1 MSSARQL
8 ANALYGVWRLY
19 KFDNS
24 AWDFFEKTPQGF
36 WGAYIVALVLAP
48 LELTHALLQYD
59 DKQTLAFVPYAVVQ
73 ALSYVVTWTLFPFV
87 TLYIAR
93 LLHRTPRYF
102 SYMVPYIWMQLPIGL
117 LLFSVQMLT
126 DLHIFPDDV
135 LNFVSPVVLV
145 VFAVYGT
152 YVAGIGL
159 QIATGTA
166 FGLVVLDY
174 VLGLIADNL
183 ISRI

>member
-1 MSSARQL
+1 MTSARQL
-8 ANALYGVWRLY
+8 ANALYGVWLFYR
-19 KFDNS
+19 FDNR
-24 AWDFFEKTPQGF
+24 AWDFFDKSAQGF

-48 LELTHALLQYD
+48 LELAHSILQYN
-59 DKQTLAFVPYAVVQ
+59 DKQSLTFVPYVVVQ
-73 ALSYVVTWTLFPFV
+73 VLSYIVTWTLFPFV

-117 LLFSVQMLT
+117 PLFSAQLLT
-126 DLHIFPDDV
+126 DLHLLPDDV
-135 LNFVSPVVLV
+135 MSFVSPAVLIA
-145 VFAVYGT
+145 FAVYGT